1 MAAATLTGFYTN
13 VDRYKNSIRYRGYDE
28 NGKRVTE
35 NFRFKPTLYLES
47 KNENISK
54 WCSLEGVPLEP
65 VRFECMSEARAFI
78 KQYENIPNFKVYGN
92 DKWIPA
98 FIQSQFPN
106 RIDAITRFI
115 DVCYIDIETD
125 CDEDGSYSEAHIAS
139 NQILTITVK
148 SSKSDTYIIWGLKP
162 YDHKDSRLQ
171 HLKVDYREFSNE
183 TKMLHDFI
191 DWWSDIDNT
200 PDVVTGWNISFYD
213 IPYLINRLSRVV
225 DSSEAL
231 KMSPWGEISEK
242 NVITGGQEK
251 RGYTISGIQQLDYL
265 ELFKKF
271 TLNTY
276 GQQESYALDH
286 IAEVVLEE
294 NKIEYNG
301 TLKNLYETDYTKYVD
316 YNIVDVEL
324 VTRFEN
330 KLGLINLVFTLAYFG
345 GVNYTETLG
354 TVGIWDSIIFR
365 YLANKFIAVP
375 PNKSSNST
383 KYAGGYVKD
392 PKPGM
397 YDWTM
402 SFDLN
407 SLYPNIIIQ
416 YNMSP
421 ETLVR
426 HSVMHG
432 LSPETILKNHVIDGV
447 ETNLAVAANGAT
459 FRRDKQ
465 GFLPAIIEDLY
476 NRRVIIKKTM
486 LKKQQEYEIS
496 KTDELTREIS
506 RLDTEQMCIK
516 ILMNSC
522 YGAIG
527 NQYFR
532 YFDLLIAEGI
542 TLTGQLVINYAE
554 KAVNEYLNK
563 FLQNKTEKDY
573 VIAMDTDSI
582 YIDVNDVIRSF
593 RPKEPVKFLDEF
605 GSKAIEPLFKK
616 SFGEL
621 ADITNAFKNTMNMK
635 REVIADRAI
644 WTAKKRYIMNVHN
657 SEGVQYAK
665 PKIKIKGIEAV
676 KSSTPKICREMMK
689 DLFGIIMTGSEQQTQ
704 EAIKKMKD
712 AFIKLDSSK
721 IGIPRKVS
729 NVRKYFDRDKIWT
742 KGTPLHSRAA
752 LVHNHLCQTHNLKH
766 IPKIQNGEKI
776 KYIFLKE
783 QNPTKSNAIGFVGS
797 LPTEF
802 KLENY
807 IDYETQ
813 FEKAFL
819 EPIEL
824 ILKAIGWDSE
834 EKSTLESFFN

>member
-1 MAAATLTGFYTN
+1 MTLTGFYTN
-13 VDRYKNSIRYRGYDE
+13 VDRHMNSIKYRGYDE
-28 NGKRVTE
+28 SGKKLYE
-35 NFRFKPTLYLES
+35 NFRYKPCLYVES
-47 KNENISK
+47 KNPQSK
-54 WCSLEGVPLEP
+54 WRSLDGKSLEP
-65 VRFECMSEARAFI
+65 VRFESMSEARSFT
-78 KQYENIPNFKVYGN
+78 KQYEGISGFKIYGN
-92 DKWIPA
+92 DRWIPA
-98 FIQSQFPN
+98 FIQSQFPDK
-106 RIDAITRFI
+106 IDYVKRFI
-115 DVCYIDIETD
+115 DIAYIDIEVD
-125 CDEDGSYSEAHIAS
+125 CDDEGSYSEARMAT
-139 NQILTITVK
+139 NRILTISVK
-148 SSKSDTYIIWGLKP
+148 SSRRDEYIVWGLKE
-162 YDHKDSRLQ
+162 YDMSSCKLR
-171 HLKVDYREFSNE
+171 HLKIDYREFVKESD
-183 TKMLHDFI
+183 MLQDFI
-191 DWWSDIDNT
+191 DWWSEPDNT
-200 PDVVTGWNISFYD
+200 PDVVSGWNTNFFD
-213 IPYLINRLSRVV
+213 IPYLVNRCSLVLDEGEV
-225 DSSEAL
+225 L
-231 KMSPWGEISEK
+231 KLSPWKQIEER
-242 NVITGGQEK
+242 NVTVKGQEQY
-251 RGYTISGIQQLDYL
+251 GYNIMGIQQLDYL

-276 GQQESYALDH
+276 GQQESYKLDH
-286 IAEVVLEE
+286 IAEVVLDE
-294 NKIEYNG
+294 NKVEYVG
-301 TLKNLYETDYTKYVD
+301 SLKNLYETDYQTYVE

-324 VTRFEN
+324 IERFEQ
-330 KLGLINLVFTLAYFG
+330 KLGLLNLVFTLAYFG
-345 GVNYTETLG
+345 GVNYNDTLG

-365 YLANKFIAVP
+365 YLANKNIAVP
-375 PNKSSNST
+375 PNKGSHSA

-392 PKPGM
+392 PNAGM

-447 ETNLAVAANGAT
+447 ESNLAVAANGAT

-476 NRRVIIKKTM
+476 NRRVTIKKEM

-496 KTDELTREIS
+496 KTDELNREIS

-554 KAVNEYLNK
+554 RAVNEYLNK
-563 FLQNKTEKDY
+563 FLKNTKEKDY

-582 YIDVNDVIRSF
+582 YIDVNDVIKSF
-593 RPKEPVKFLDEF
+593 NPKEPVKFLDEF

-616 SFGEL
+616 SFAEL

-665 PKIKIKGIEAV
+665 PKIKMKGIEAV
-676 KSSTPKICREMMK
+676 KSSTPKVCREEMK
-689 DLFGIIMTGSEQQTQ
+689 NLFAVIISGNQKQTQ
-704 EAIKKMKD
+704 DAIATFKRK
-712 AFIKLDSSK
+712 FEQLTPEQ
-721 IGIPRKVS
+721 IGLPRGVT
-729 NVRKYFDRDKIWT
+729 NVRKYSDRKSIYT
-742 KGTPLHSRAA
+742 KGTPMHVRGCLM
-752 LVHNHLCQTHNLKH
+752 HNWMLDQVNCKSV
-766 IPKIQNGEKI
+766 PKIKNGEKI
-776 KYIFLKE
+776 KYIFLRP
-783 QNPTKSNAIGFVGS
+783 QNPTRENCIAFVGK

-802 KLENY
+802 KLESY
-807 IDYETQ
+807 IDYDMQ
-813 FEKAFL
+813 FQKAFL
-819 EPIEL
+819 EPIQL
-824 ILKAIGWDSE
+824 ILDAIGWSAE
-834 EKSTLESFFN
+834 ERSSLEDFFA